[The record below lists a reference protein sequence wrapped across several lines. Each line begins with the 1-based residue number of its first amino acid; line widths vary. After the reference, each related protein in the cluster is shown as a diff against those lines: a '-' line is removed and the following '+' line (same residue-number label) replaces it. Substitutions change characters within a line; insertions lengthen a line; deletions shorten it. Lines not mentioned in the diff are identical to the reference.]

1 MRINQNIAAFN
12 AYRNLSMTQ
21 GSLGRSLEKLS
32 SGYRINRA
40 CDDAAGLVKSESL
53 RAEVGGTRVAIRNA
67 QDGVSFIQT
76 SEGALNEVHSIL
88 QRVRDLA
95 VDASNTATTDGAPQ
109 QAEIDELLAEL
120 DAIGNKSTFAG
131 NQVFDGSA
139 RSFQVGAYEG
149 AENQISF
156 TSLALSSAAL
166 GNNAANLSAIDVT
179 SLAGATGAISAV
191 DAAIDSVSLQRAD
204 LGAFQNRLEHTINNL
219 NVAAEN
225 LAASE
230 SRIRDADMA
239 SEMVTF
245 TRNQILQQAGTAM
258 LAQANQIPQSVLSL
272 LR

>member
-1 MRINQNIAAFN
+1 M
-12 AYRNLSMTQ
+12 
-21 GSLGRSLEKLS
+21 
-32 SGYRINRA
+32 
-40 CDDAAGLVKSESL
+40 
-53 RAEVGGTRVAIRNA
+53 
-67 QDGVSFIQT
+67 
-76 SEGALNEVHSIL
+76 
-88 QRVRDLA
+88 
-95 VDASNTATTDGAPQ
+95 
-109 QAEIDELLAEL
+109 
-120 DAIGNKSTFAG
+120 
-131 NQVFDGSA
+131 FDGSA